1 MYYLINST
9 VISIFF
15 IFLIHISLFN
25 FNLKYYFIKS
35 DNSLRWSDKKAFLIG
50 GFIFIVFFIYN
61 YLISY
66 FGFNNSLLN
75 IYDLFFLIIFYLIGL
90 YDDKYNI
97 NGKIKI
103 LFYFIYIFFI
113 CSFYVNYLDLFSLI
127 VLSFVL
133 FGIFISLN
141 IIDNMDGVFPLFF
154 LYVLIFISSLLSIN
168 NNIIIIY
175 SLFPVILVS
184 LYFLIINL
192 FYGKNYLGDS
202 GSYLLSGL
210 MIITFLKYGDKFIT
224 SFEIIQYV
232 SLLII
237 CFAYS
242 IYDIIY
248 VCIKRIQAG
257 KSPLD
262 GGLDHSSHKLS
273 RIFNSDLK
281 AIFFLGFINLIYFLI
296 NFYLILFN
304 FFYLYNIFIMC
315 LYFAILTI
323 IMIKPSSK

>member
-9 VISIFF
+9 IISIFF

-25 FNLKYYFIKS
+25 FNLKYYFLKS

-66 FGFNNSLLN
+66 FDFNTSLLN
-75 IYDLFFLIIFYLIGL
+75 IYDLFFLTIFFLIGL

-97 NGKIKI
+97 DGKFKF
-103 LFYFIYIFFI
+103 LFYLIYIFFL
-113 CSFYVNYLDLFSLI
+113 CFFYLNDLDLVSLI
-127 VLSFVL
+127 VVSLIS

-141 IIDNMDGVFPLFF
+141 IIDNMDGIFPLFF
-154 LYVLIFISSLLSIN
+154 LYVLIFISSLFFIN
-168 NNIIIIY
+168 NNITIIY
-175 SLFPVILVS
+175 SLFPVILIS

-210 MIITFLKYGDKFIT
+210 MIIIFLKYEDKLIS
-224 SFEIIQYV
+224 SFDIIPYV
-232 SLLII
+232 NLLII

-248 VCIKRIQAG
+248 VCIKRIQSG
-257 KSPLD
+257 KSPFD
-262 GGLDHSSHKLS
+262 GGLDHSSHTLS
-273 RIFNSDLK
+273 IIFNSDLK
-281 AIFFLGFINLIYFLI
+281 AIYFLGFVNLMYFLI
-296 NFYLILFN
+296 NFYFILFN
-304 FFYLYNIFIMC
+304 FFYLYNIFIIC

-323 IMIKPSSK
+323 IMIKPNLK